1 MSQQHFTSISKSVRD
16 SHSFIILLILHTL
29 AFNDDILEI
38 AMIKQ
43 HIFLHISEDEKTG
56 ENTFLRS
63 TSWAML

>member
-1 MSQQHFTSISKSVRD
+1 MM
-16 SHSFIILLILHTL
+16 
-29 AFNDDILEI
+29 NDDILEI